1 MSEKKTLQAFLSP
14 QRLRELAGPKV
25 YARGE
30 VTGADSR
37 ARWLR

>member
-1 MSEKKTLQAFLSP
+1 MTGVSIPDLVRFGI
-14 QRLRELAGPKV
+14 AGGLLI
-25 YARGE
+25 AN